1 MIAGR
6 HIFLGSLIIALLLA
20 GEGYAQKKSKA
31 QLQKEKQQ
39 NLEKI
44 KETERI
50 LSETAQQ
57 KKNSLGEL
65 TALNQR
71 INQQETLITSIKG
84 EVSFLDADIEE
95 NNEIIDALQKDVEKL
110 KDEYAT
116 MLLSAQKSS
125 GRIDRLTFIFSAQ
138 SFDQMLMR
146 LKYME
151 QYSKSRKE
159 QAEAIAKVQSVLS
172 EQVKQTEIKKGEK
185 NKLLGEEIN
194 ENTQLSGLKQ
204 KQKGVVRS
212 LEKEEKR
219 LKKNLEETKV
229 AIAEL
234 DELINKIIKEEI
246 ERAEREAREA
256 REAREKAKGAKS
268 VKAAAAKAVV
278 DASIALSSSF
288 EENKAKFA
296 WPASGFVS
304 QKFGR
309 QNHPVLKSVVM
320 QNDGINIQT
329 KQDEK
334 VKTIFEGEVKMVAFI
349 PSIGNSVIIGH
360 GDYFTVYSGLKEVFV
375 KKGQKVVT
383 AQEIGQLQV
392 NGEGISELRFQIR
405 KNTVALD
412 PQGWLR
418 N

>member
-1 MIAGR
+1 MFAGKY
-6 HIFLGSLIIALLLA
+6 IFYCSFLLALLPA
-20 GEGYAQKKSKA
+20 SEGFAQKKSKI

-39 NLEKI
+39 NLERI

-84 EVSFLDADIEE
+84 EVSFLDSDITE

-125 GRIDRLTFIFSAQ
+125 GRIDKLTFIFSAQ

-159 QAEAIAKVQSVLS
+159 QADAIAKVQSVLS
-172 EQVKQTEIKKGEK
+172 EQVKRTEAKKEEK

-194 ENTQLSGLKQ
+194 ENNQLTGLKQ
-204 KQKGVVRS
+204 KQKGVVKS

-219 LKKNLEETKV
+219 LKKDLDETKKAV
-229 AIAEL
+229 AQL
-234 DELINKIIKEEI
+234 DDLINTIIKEEI
-246 ERAEREAREA
+246 ERAAKEAREA
-256 REAREKAKGAKS
+256 REA
-268 VKAAAAKAVV
+268 KAANSAKVTKAVE
-278 DASIALSSSF
+278 ASIALSSSF
-288 EENKAKFA
+288 EENKSKFA

-309 QNHPVLKSVVM
+309 QNHPVLKNVVM
-320 QNDGINIQT
+320 QNDGVNIQT

-334 VKTIFEGEVKMVAFI
+334 VKTIFDGEVKMVAFI

-360 GDYFTVYSGLKEVFV
+360 GEYFTVYSGLKEVFV

-405 KNTVALD
+405 KNTIALD

>member
-1 MIAGR
+1 MSAGKS
-6 HIFLGSLIIALLLA
+6 IFYIPLLIALLLA
-20 GEGYAQKKSKA
+20 PEGYAQKKSKA

-71 INQQETLITSIKG
+71 IDQQETLINSIKG
-84 EVSFLDADIEE
+84 EVSLLNADIAE
-95 NNEIIDALQKDVEKL
+95 NNEIIEALQKDVEKL

-125 GRIDRLTFIFSAQ
+125 GRIDRLTFIFSAE

-159 QAEAIAKVQSVLS
+159 QADAIAKVQLVLT
-172 EQVKQTEIKKGEK
+172 EQVKQTELKKEEK
-185 NKLLGEEIN
+185 NKLLGEEVN
-194 ENTQLSGLKQ
+194 ENNQLTGLKQ

-219 LKKNLEETKV
+219 LKKDLEETKKAV
-229 AIAEL
+229 AQL

-246 ERAEREAREA
+246 EKAEREAREA
-256 REAREKAKGAKS
+256 REAKANKTNKAVTKS
-268 VKAAAAKAVV
+268 VE
-278 DASIALSSSF
+278 ASIALSSSF
-288 EENKAKFA
+288 EENKSKFA

-304 QKFGR
+304 QQFGR
-309 QNHPVLKSVVM
+309 QNHPVLKNVVM

-334 VKTIFEGEVKMVAFI
+334 VKTIFDGEVKMVAFI

-360 GDYFTVYSGLKEVFV
+360 GEYFTVYSGLKEVFV

-412 PQGWLR
+412 PQTWLR

>member
-1 MIAGR
+1 MNAGSP
-6 HIFLGSLIIALLLA
+6 IFYILLFITLLFA
-20 GEGYAQKKSKA
+20 TEGYAQKKSKT

-39 NLEKI
+39 SLEKI

-50 LSETAQQ
+50 LSETSKQ
-57 KKNSLGEL
+57 KKSSIGEL

-71 INQQETLITSIKG
+71 INQQEALITSIKS
-84 EVSFLDADIEE
+84 EIELLDIDIAED
-95 NNEIIDALQKDVEKL
+95 NEIIEALQKDVEKL
-110 KDEYAT
+110 KAEYAT

-125 GRIDRLTFIFSAQ
+125 GRIDKLTFIFSAQ

-151 QYSKSRKE
+151 QYSKVRTE
-159 QAEAIAKVQSVLS
+159 QAEAIAKVQNVLS
-172 EQVKQTEIKKGEK
+172 EQVQLTELKKKEK
-185 NKLLGEEIN
+185 NKLLDDEIN
-194 ENTQLSGLKQ
+194 ENTQLGGLKK
-204 KQKGVVRS
+204 KQKSVVRS

-219 LKKNLEETKV
+219 LKKDIDETKK
-229 AIAEL
+229 AITEL

-256 REAREKAKGAKS
+256 REAKEGAKVVKS
-268 VKAAAAKAVV
+268 VEAT
-278 DASIALSSSF
+278 IALSSSF
-288 EENKAKFA
+288 EENKSKFS
-296 WPASGFVS
+296 WPAAGFVS

-309 QNHPVLKSVVM
+309 QNHPILKSVVM

-334 VKTIFEGEVKMVAFI
+334 VKTIFEGEVKMIAFI

-375 KKGQKVVT
+375 KKGQKVAT

-392 NGEGISELRFQIR
+392 NSEGISELRFQIR

-412 PQGWLR
+412 PQGWLK

>member
-1 MIAGR
+1 MSAGNHFFR
-6 HIFLGSLIIALLLA
+6 IILLLCFA
-20 GEGYAQKKSKA
+20 LSTATLHAQKKTKA

-39 NLEKI
+39 NIEKI
-44 KETERI
+44 KQTERI
-50 LSETAQQ
+50 LTETSQQ

-65 TALNQR
+65 NALNQR
-71 INQQETLITSIKG
+71 IDQQETLITSIKS
-84 EVSFLDADIEE
+84 EVFLLDEDIKE
-95 NNEIIDALQKDVEKL
+95 NNDLIDALKKDVEKL

-125 GRIDRLTFIFSAQ
+125 GKINRLTFLFSAK

-151 QYSKSRKE
+151 QYSKVRKD
-159 QAEAIAKVQSVLS
+159 QADAISKVQEVLVD
-172 EQVKQTEIKKGEK
+172 QVKKTESIKYEK
-185 NKLLGEEIN
+185 NRLLDEEIQ
-194 ENTQLSGLKQ
+194 ESDQLTGLKQ
-204 KQKGVVRS
+204 KQKGVLRS
-212 LEKEEKR
+212 LTKEEKR
-219 LKKNLEETKV
+219 LKIDLEDTRKAV
-229 AIAEL
+229 AQL

-256 REAREKAKGAKS
+256 AEKNKS
-268 VKAAAAKAVV
+268 TKVESV
-278 DASIALSSSF
+278 IALSSSF
-288 EENKAKFA
+288 EENKSKFS

-309 QNHPVLKSVVM
+309 QNHAVLKNVVL

-329 KQDEK
+329 KQGET
-334 VKTIFEGEVKMVAFI
+334 VKALFNGEVKRVAFI
-349 PSIGNSVIIGH
+349 PSIGNTVIIGH
-360 GDYFTVYSGLKEVFV
+360 GEYYTVYSGLKEVFV
-375 KKGQKVVT
+375 KNGEKVST

-405 KNTVALD
+405 KNTEALD
-412 PQGWLR
+412 PQTWLK

>member
-1 MIAGR
+1 MTAGSY
-6 HIFLGSLIIALLLA
+6 IFFGSLIIALLLA
-20 GEGYAQKKSKA
+20 PEGYAQKKSKA

-50 LSETAQQ
+50 LSETAEQ

-71 INQQETLITSIKG
+71 INQQETLIHSIKG
-84 EVSFLDADIEE
+84 EVSFLDSDIEE

-125 GRIDRLTFIFSAQ
+125 GRIDKLTFIFSAQ

-159 QAEAIAKVQSVLS
+159 QADAIAKVQSVLS
-172 EQVKQTEIKKGEK
+172 GQVKQTEVKKEEK

-194 ENTQLSGLKQ
+194 ENTQLTGLKQ
-204 KQKGVVRS
+204 KQKGVVKS

-219 LKKNLEETKV
+219 LKKDLEETKV

-246 ERAEREAREA
+246 ERAAREA
-256 REAREKAKGAKS
+256 REAREKAKEAKS
-268 VKAAAAKAVV
+268 NKAAVTKAVE
-278 DASIALSSSF
+278 ANIALSSSF

-309 QNHPVLKSVVM
+309 QNHPVLKNVVM
-320 QNDGINIQT
+320 QNDGVNIQT

-360 GDYFTVYSGLKEVFV
+360 GEYFTVYSGLKEVFV
-375 KKGQKVVT
+375 KKGQKVAT

>member
-1 MIAGR
+1 MTAGSY
-6 HIFLGSLIIALLLA
+6 ISFASLIIALLLA
-20 GEGYAQKKSKA
+20 PEGYAQKKSKA

-39 NLEKI
+39 NLERI

-84 EVSFLDADIEE
+84 EVSFLDTDIAE
-95 NNEIIDALQKDVEKL
+95 NNEIIDALQRDVEKL

-125 GRIDRLTFIFSAQ
+125 GRIDKLTFIFSAQ

-159 QAEAIAKVQSVLS
+159 QAEAIAKVQSVLG
-172 EQVKQTEIKKGEK
+172 EQVKQTEFKKEEK

-194 ENTQLSGLKQ
+194 ENTQLTGLKQ
-204 KQKGVVRS
+204 KQKGVVKS

-219 LKKNLEETKV
+219 LKKDLEETKV

-234 DELINKIIKEEI
+234 DELINKIIREEI
-246 ERAEREAREA
+246 ERAAREA
-256 REAREKAKGAKS
+256 REAREKAKEAKS
-268 VKAAAAKAVV
+268 NKAAVTKAVE
-278 DASIALSSSF
+278 ANIALSSSF

-309 QNHPVLKSVVM
+309 QNHPVLKNVVM
-320 QNDGINIQT
+320 QNDGVNIQT

-360 GDYFTVYSGLKEVFV
+360 GEYFTVYSGLKEVFV
-375 KKGQKVVT
+375 KKGQKVAT

>member
-1 MIAGR
+1 MTVGSYISLA
-6 HIFLGSLIIALLLA
+6 SLIVALLLA
-20 GEGYAQKKSKA
+20 PEGYAQKKSKT

-84 EVSFLDADIEE
+84 EVSFLDADIAE

-125 GRIDRLTFIFSAQ
+125 GRIDKLTFIFSART
-138 SFDQMLMR
+138 FDQMLMR

-159 QAEAIAKVQSVLS
+159 QAEAIAKVQSVLG
-172 EQVKQTEIKKGEK
+172 EQVKQTEIKKEDK
-185 NKLLGEEIN
+185 NRLLGEEVN
-194 ENTQLSGLKQ
+194 ENTQLAGLKQ
-204 KQKGVVRS
+204 KQKGVVKS

-246 ERAEREAREA
+246 ERAAREA
-256 REAREKAKGAKS
+256 REAREKAKEAKS
-268 VKAAAAKAVV
+268 NKAAATKAVE
-278 DASIALSSSF
+278 ANIALSSSF
-288 EENKAKFA
+288 EENKSKFA

-309 QNHPVLKSVVM
+309 QNHPVLKNVVM
-320 QNDGINIQT
+320 QNDGVNIQT

-334 VKTIFEGEVKMVAFI
+334 VKTIFDGEVKMVAFI
-349 PSIGNSVIIGH
+349 PSIGNSVIISH
-360 GDYFTVYSGLKEVFV
+360 GEYFTVYSGLKEVFV

>member
-1 MIAGR
+1 MTVGNYISLA
-6 HIFLGSLIIALLLA
+6 SLIIALLLA
-20 GEGYAQKKSKA
+20 PEGYAQKKSKA

-84 EVSFLDADIEE
+84 EVSFLDSDIAE

-125 GRIDRLTFIFSAQ
+125 GRIDKLTFIFSAQ

-172 EQVKQTEIKKGEK
+172 EQVKQTEVKKEDK

-204 KQKGVVRS
+204 KQKGVVKS

-219 LKKNLEETKV
+219 LKRDLEETKV

-246 ERAEREAREA
+246 ERAAREA
-256 REAREKAKGAKS
+256 REARERAKEAKS
-268 VKAAAAKAVV
+268 SIKAAATKAV
-278 DASIALSSSF
+278 
-288 EENKAKFA
+288 
-296 WPASGFVS
+296 
-304 QKFGR
+304 
-309 QNHPVLKSVVM
+309 
-320 QNDGINIQT
+320 
-329 KQDEK
+329 
-334 VKTIFEGEVKMVAFI
+334 
-349 PSIGNSVIIGH
+349 
-360 GDYFTVYSGLKEVFV
+360 
-375 KKGQKVVT
+375 
-383 AQEIGQLQV
+383 
-392 NGEGISELRFQIR
+392 
-405 KNTVALD
+405 
-412 PQGWLR
+412 
-418 N
+418 

>member
-1 MIAGR
+1 MSAGKY
-6 HIFLGSLIIALLLA
+6 ILYILFTTLLFA
-20 GEGYAQKKSKA
+20 TEGYAQKKSKA

-57 KKNSLGEL
+57 KKSSIGEL

-71 INQQETLITSIKG
+71 INQQETLITSIKS
-84 EVSFLDADIEE
+84 EMELLDLDIAE
-95 NNEIIDALQKDVEKL
+95 NNEVIDALQKDVEKL

-116 MLLSAQKSS
+116 MRLSAQRSS
-125 GRIDRLTFIFSAQ
+125 GKIDKLTFIFSAK

-146 LKYME
+146 LKHME
-151 QYSKSRKE
+151 QYSKARKE
-159 QAEAIAKVQSVLS
+159 QTEAITKVQSILG
-172 EQVKQTEIKKGEK
+172 EQVKQIEVKKEEK
-185 NKLLGEEIN
+185 SKLLGEEVN
-194 ENTQLSGLKQ
+194 ENNQLTGLKQ
-204 KQKGVVRS
+204 KQKGVLRS

-219 LKKNLEETKV
+219 LKKDLDETKKAV
-229 AIAEL
+229 AQL

-246 ERAEREAREA
+246 EKAEREAREA
-256 REAREKAKGAKS
+256 REAKATKS
-268 VKAAAAKAVV
+268 TKAVETTV
-278 DASIALSSSF
+278 ALSSSF
-288 EENKAKFA
+288 EENKTRFA

-309 QNHPVLKSVVM
+309 QNHPVLKNVVT

-334 VKTIFEGEVKMVAFI
+334 VKTIFDGEVKMVAFI

-360 GDYFTVYSGLKEVFV
+360 GEYFTVYSGLKEVFV

-405 KNTVALD
+405 KSTVPLD
-412 PQGWLR
+412 PQGWLK

>member
-1 MIAGR
+1 MTV
-6 HIFLGSLIIALLLA
+6 GSYISLAFLIIALLLA
-20 GEGYAQKKSKA
+20 PEGYAQKKSKA

-84 EVSFLDADIEE
+84 EVSFLDSDIAE

-125 GRIDRLTFIFSAQ
+125 GRIDKLTFIFSAQ

-159 QAEAIAKVQSVLS
+159 QAEAIAKVQSVLGA
-172 EQVKQTEIKKGEK
+172 QVKQTELKKQEK
-185 NKLLGEEIN
+185 SKLLGEEIN

-204 KQKGVVRS
+204 KQKGVVKS

-219 LKKNLEETKV
+219 LKRDLEETKV

-246 ERAEREAREA
+246 ERAAREA
-256 REAREKAKGAKS
+256 REAREKAKESK
-268 VKAAAAKAVV
+268 VNRAAVTKAVE
-278 DASIALSSSF
+278 ASIALSSSF

-309 QNHPVLKSVVM
+309 QNHPVLKNVVM
-320 QNDGINIQT
+320 QNDGVNIQT

-334 VKTIFEGEVKMVAFI
+334 VKSIFDGEVKMVAFI
-349 PSIGNSVIIGH
+349 PSIGNSVIISH
-360 GDYFTVYSGLKEVFV
+360 GEYFTVYSGLKEVFV